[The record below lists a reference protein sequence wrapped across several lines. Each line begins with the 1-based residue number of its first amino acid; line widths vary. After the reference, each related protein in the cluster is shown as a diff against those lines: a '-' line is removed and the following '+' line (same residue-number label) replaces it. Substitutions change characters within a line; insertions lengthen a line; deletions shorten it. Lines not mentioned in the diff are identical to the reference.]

1 MQNLNRGEI
10 STAAAV
16 EWRAPAKTTNA
27 TAQSRVL
34 SAWAAIARL
43 LRTWRMRELQRREL
57 STMSPRDFGDLAV
70 PRSLAKDEIRRWPWQ
85 KSSPQWSQI
94 TSKRG
99 GRYDDQRP
107 DSITLDSGLG
117 IAATDAA
124 VKDVSG

>member
-1 MQNLNRGEI
+1 MKNLDRSEN

-16 EWRAPAKTTNA
+16 EWRAPAKTTTKA
-27 TAQSRVL
+27 TAQPRVL

-70 PRSLAKDEIRRWPWQ
+70 PQSLAKEEIRRWPWQ

-94 TSKRG
+94 TNKRG
-99 GRYDDQRP
+99 GRYDDNGR
-107 DSITLDSGLG
+107 TR
-117 IAATDAA
+117 
-124 VKDVSG
+124 